1 MSITATS
8 QTEALSS
15 EARIHSRRKLINY
28 LKNAW
33 PLYMML
39 VPGLIL
45 LAVFNYT
52 PMYGVVIA
60 FENYNPGLGFTR
72 SPWVGLKNFEFL
84 FNLPSFFS
92 LIRNTLVLAISKIV
106 TLQLSAIVIAILL
119 NEIRSYL
126 YKRVINAILYLPY
139 FLSWVV
145 LGGILL
151 DILASNGIVGQ
162 LLRSMNIPS
171 FIFLGKAEFFPFTVV
186 VTNLWKEVG
195 FAIII
200 YLAALTGIDP
210 SLTEAAA
217 VDGANRWQRIW
228 NITLPGM
235 LPTVILIACLNMG
248 YVLDGGF
255 DQVVNLYNPGVY
267 ATGDILDT
275 YVYRAG
281 LISAKYSLAGAV
293 GLFKAT
299 IGLIM
304 VVISY
309 RLAAKFAGY
318 RVF

>member
-1 MSITATS
+1 MAVTATP
-8 QTEALSS
+8 
-15 EARIHSRRKLINY
+15 RIKVITDKPVRSRKKTLAYIRR
-28 LKNAW
+28 AW
-33 PLYMML
+33 PMYAML

-45 LAVFNYT
+45 LIIFNYT
-52 PMYGVVIA
+52 PMYGVIIA
-60 FENYNPGLGFTR
+60 FENYNPGLGFIK

-84 FNLPSFFS
+84 FSLPTFPQ
-92 LIRNTLVLAISKIV
+92 LIRNTLILAIGKIV
-106 TLQLSAIVIAILL
+106 TLQFFAVVLSLLL
-119 NEIRSYL
+119 NEVRVYL
-126 YKRVINAILYLPY
+126 FKRVINAILYLPY

-171 FIFLGKAEFFPFTVV
+171 FIFLGKADFFPYTIV
-186 VTNLWKEVG
+186 VTNLWKEIG
-195 FAIII
+195 FAVII
-200 YLAALTGIDP
+200 YLAALTGVDP
-210 SLTEAAA
+210 SLQEAAA

-235 LPTVILIACLNMG
+235 LPTVILIGCLNMG

-267 ATGDILDT
+267 STGDILDT

-281 LISAKYSLAGAV
+281 LISARYSLAGAV

-299 IGLIM
+299 IGFVMAL
-304 VVISY
+304 ISY
-309 RLAAKFAGY
+309 RLAAKYAGY
-318 RVF
+318 HVF

>member
-1 MSITATS
+1 MTVTATS
-8 QTEALSS
+8 RAEVVADKPVRSWKRTIA
-15 EARIHSRRKLINY
+15 Y
-28 LKNAW
+28 LKSAW
-33 PLYMML
+33 PLYAML
-39 VPGLIL
+39 VPGFIL
-45 LAVFNYT
+45 LIIFNYT

-60 FENYNPGLGFTR
+60 FENYNPGLGFVK
-72 SPWVGLKNFEFL
+72 SPWVGMKNFEFL
-84 FNLPSFFS
+84 FALPSFTQ
-92 LIRNTLVLAISKIV
+92 LIRNTLVLAIGKIV
-106 TLQLSAIVIAILL
+106 TLQFFAVVLALLL
-119 NEIRSYL
+119 NEVRSYL

-171 FIFLGKAEFFPFTVV
+171 FIFLGKADYFPYTVIV
-186 VTNLWKEVG
+186 SNLWKELG
-195 FAIII
+195 FAVII

-210 SLTEAAA
+210 ALQEAAA
-217 VDGANRWQRIW
+217 VDGASRWQRIW
-228 NITLPGM
+228 HITLPGM
-235 LPTVILIACLNMG
+235 LPTVILLACLNMG

-299 IGLIM
+299 IGLVM
-304 VVISY
+304 VMISY